1 MGIYQNA
8 DEYDVTCCYAV
19 EPDAGTEDREKALQ
33 NIQETIHRTNLEGK
47 AEACIL
53 EGKKVAT
60 TLIRAAEDYDLI
72 IMGASNEGIF
82 SNVLFGE
89 IPEKVARY
97 SHTPVM
103 IVQRYEG
110 PVKSFIKRIMG

>member
-1 MGIYQNA
+1 M
-8 DEYDVTCCYAV
+8 V
-19 EPDAGTEDREKALQ
+19 EPNAGEDDRDTAHQ
-33 NIQETIHRTNLEGK
+33 WIQKTIRLTNLEGK
-47 AEACIL
+47 VDMRLL

-60 TLIRAAEDYDLI
+60 TLIRAAADYDLI
-72 IMGASNEGIF
+72 ALETSREGVF

-97 SHTPVM
+97 AHTPVM

-110 PVKSFIKRIMG
+110 PVKSLAKRVMG